1 VQSLLSL
8 TERKAVCG
16 GTGASTEGVLTQ
28 HDNVA
33 FTLSPLPCAL
43 PAGVTKAALE
53 TLAGTE
59 AVNADT
65 TVTTTALQG
74 TVDAS
79 RADWAI
85 PDAVSVVADR
95 TAAEG
100 TYEWK
105 SWRPRFTY
113 QVGANYGLPVGLA
126 VVTDTSGK

>member
-1 VQSLLSL
+1 M
-8 TERKAVCG
+8 TKTAV
-16 GTGASTEGVLTQ
+16 
-28 HDNVA
+28 
-33 FTLSPLPCAL
+33 
-43 PAGVTKAALE
+43 E

-79 RADWAI
+79 RVDRPV
-85 PDAVSVVADR
+85 PDVVSVVADR
-95 TAAEG
+95 TAADG

-126 VVTDTSGK
+126 LVTDTSGK

>member
-1 VQSLLSL
+1 MRPPLQTPALS
-8 TERKAVCG
+8 ERAAHRDILRQGIHHCVICFVC
-16 GTGASTEGVLTQ
+16 
-28 HDNVA
+28 
-33 FTLSPLPCAL
+33 F
-43 PAGVTKAALE
+43 AGVTKAALE

-74 TVDAS
+74 TIDAS
-79 RADWAI
+79 RLDRPI

-95 TAAEG
+95 TATQG

-113 QVGANYGLPVGLA
+113 QIGANYGLPVGLA
-126 VVTDTSGK
+126 TVTDTSGK